1 MKVILQQTVEKLG
14 AAGEVVEV
22 ADGYARNYLL
32 PRRLALPATPG
43 NLRQLERLRARLAR
57 LEAEQRSDAE
67 RLAQQLSSLTLTI
80 ARKAGQND
88 QLFGS
93 VTAADIAEAL
103 AAQGVTVDRR
113 KIQLAEPIKLIGEYE
128 VPVRLHGAV
137 TATVRVVVVREG
149 ESA

>member
-14 AAGEVVEV
+14 TAGEIVEV

-57 LEAEQRSDAE
+57 LEAAQRSDAE

-128 VPVRLHGAV
+128 VPIRLHGAV
-137 TATVRVVVVREG
+137 TATVRVAVIRE